1 MEMAISNIAVGS
13 MENLKEN
20 MAYVSRLVEKA
31 AVDDNMLLSE
41 LAEASRETR
50 DLVWKKPRAC
60 MRKKIQ

>member
-41 LAEASRETR
+41 LAEASRR
-50 DLVWKKPRAC
+50 SGLPWKKPRAC